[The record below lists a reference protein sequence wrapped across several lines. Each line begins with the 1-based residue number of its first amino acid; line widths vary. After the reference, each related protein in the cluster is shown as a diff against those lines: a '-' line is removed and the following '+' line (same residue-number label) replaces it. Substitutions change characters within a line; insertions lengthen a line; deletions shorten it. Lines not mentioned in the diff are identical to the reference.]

1 MLRADVLQRAGVRC
15 TPVAAGTMNA
25 DAGRGRVTKKS
36 QQACSSMIMLI
47 IQERQERVWVEKTG
61 LGICKY
67 GKGSG
72 LGCHSCAPLGT

>member
-25 DAGRGRVTKKS
+25 DAGRGRVPKKS
-36 QQACSSMIMLI
+36 QQVCTSSIMLI
-47 IQERQERVWVEKTG
+47 IQERQERVRVEKAG

-67 GKGSG
+67 PDGSSYDG
-72 LGCHSCAPLGT
+72 DWQDG